1 MMAGIEIDKY
11 ASGHQTS
18 NRQSEKQSFPHT
30 NLDRLGKTARYLQLR
45 SFTFFALHHL
55 YSGPF

>member
-11 ASGHQTS
+11 ASGHQI
-18 NRQSEKQSFPHT
+18 QIFPNT
-30 NLDRLGKTARYLQLR
+30 NVDRLGKTGRYLQEC
-45 SFTFFALHHL
+45 SFFALHDF